1 MDVVHTAIGV
11 ASVLALFLVVANSIS
26 QVSDVVAERTATPLC
41 RVLNYGSPMGDQ
53 LAAVEGITSLVESD
67 GMDNACSMVQSIGG
81 RARDIVGTFLPT
93 LDCEGRLA
101 ASSGTNGEDGST
113 KKSEA
118 EGEDKPAPA
127 SAPQPEAD
135 PPAEE

>member
-1 MDVVHTAIGV
+1 MDVVHTTIGV
-11 ASVLALFLVVANSIS
+11 TSILALFLVVANSIS

-41 RVLNYGSPMGDQ
+41 RALNYGSPMGDQ

-101 ASSGTNGEDGST
+101 ASSGTGGE
-113 KKSEA
+113 KSETQ
-118 EGEDKPAPA
+118 GEDKPAPE

-135 PPAEE
+135 PPAED